1 MTALA
6 GKRIAVTG
14 AGSGIGRSGALRFA
28 ALGAKVCVTD
38 LDADGAKETVALIE
52 QDGGEA
58 FALRVDVTSPEDNQE
73 MVRQIT
79 DRYGAIDGAFLNA
92 GIYEPHAILGDDLE
106 TWNRHLA
113 VNLTGV
119 LLGLRAAALPM
130 LSTGGAIC
138 VTASTAG
145 LRGGRMMPAY
155 FASKHGVLGLVKAA
169 AAEFAPYR
177 IRVNAVCPAV
187 IETPLIKEACAGPD
201 ARATFAGMHP
211 LRRVGQPDEVADAV
225 AFLLSDGASFMT
237 GAAVPVDG
245 GQTSI
250 MADGVAFPG

>member
-1 MTALA
+1 MTSLA

-14 AGSGIGRSGALRFA
+14 AGSGIGRAGAIKA
-28 ALGAKVCVTD
+28 AEFGARVCVTD
-38 LDADGAKETVALIE
+38 VDLDGAKETVALIE
-52 QDGGEA
+52 QGGGEA
-58 FALRVDVTSPEDNQE
+58 FATRVDVTVPDDNLE
-73 MVRQIT
+73 MVRQLT
-79 DRYGAIDGAFLNA
+79 DRYGGIDGAFLNA
-92 GIYEPHAILGDDLE
+92 GIYEPHALLGDDLD

-119 LLGLRAAALPM
+119 LLGIRAAATPM
-130 LSTGGAIC
+130 LATGGAIV

-145 LRGGRMMPAY
+145 LRGGGMMPAY

-169 AAEFAPYR
+169 ASDFARYN

-187 IETPLIKEACAGPD
+187 IESPPVATAASSLEGRAMLD
-201 ARATFAGMHP
+201 AMHP
-211 LRRVGQPDEVADAV
+211 LRRIGQPEEVAEVV

-250 MADGVAFPG
+250 MAEGVAFPT